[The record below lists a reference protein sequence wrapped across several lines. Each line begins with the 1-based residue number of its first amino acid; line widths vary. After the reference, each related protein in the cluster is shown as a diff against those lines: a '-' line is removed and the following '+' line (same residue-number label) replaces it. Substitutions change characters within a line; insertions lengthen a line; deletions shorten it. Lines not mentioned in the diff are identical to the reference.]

1 MIAPGSEPI
10 RQARLAGKM
19 PDELIIVSL
28 VGPLPMESNR
38 IVLANPGATYDWRM
52 MRGLQVCIFAKQ
64 KTAFR
69 KTVLDIG
76 CKFPAKLFLWD
87 VDAKEGA
94 DCIVHLTDKGMD
106 KIRHDAGDV
115 DVIYWPWVRWENRVF
130 AGDEK

>member
-1 MIAPGSEPI
+1 MIAPGAEPI

-28 VGPLPMESNR
+28 VGPLESEANR
-38 IVLANPGATYDWRM
+38 IVLAHPGTTYDWRM
-52 MRGLQVCIFAKQ
+52 MRGLQVCVFAKQ
-64 KTAFR
+64 RTPFR

-76 CKFPAKLFLWD
+76 CKLPAKLFLWD

-94 DCIVHLTDKGMD
+94 DCIVHFTDKGME

-115 DVIYWPWVRWENRVF
+115 EVIYWPWTVYENKLFEGAV
-130 AGDEK
+130 